1 MRLKFRLSN
10 GKKTFFQWDVNQKI
24 ILENPIC
31 TQVHFEN
38 KDISD
43 KAYVKEVY
51 KDNEGRS
58 VVDIP
63 DIFLQYTP
71 GFLFYGYVI
80 SEDGKERYTDE
91 RGDVSVIRRAKPSD
105 YVFTPEDQ
113 KTLEDFEKEL
123 NKKVTSPE
131 VGKVGDVLVVK
142 SVDENGRPT
151 EWETTRVSGGGGA
164 TDPLW
169 SDIRNKPFE
178 KIGEGF
184 EISEDGTLSLP
195 TYDGDITVTPQIGNS
210 QKLNTAN
217 KFVKQDIKVKAIP
230 EYEVSNDSGGNTFI
244 IGKEVI

>member
-1 MRLKFRLSN
+1 MKFKFKLSN
-10 GKKTFFQWDVNQKI
+10 GMRTFFQWDAGQKI
-24 ILENPIC
+24 IFENPQC
-31 TQVHFEN
+31 TYIHFEN
-38 KDISD
+38 KEISE
-43 KAYVKEVY
+43 KAYVKDIY
-51 KDNEGRS
+51 LNEDGES

-63 DIFLQYTP
+63 DIFLQYPP
-71 GFLFYGYVI
+71 GFLIYGYVVE
-80 SEDGKERYTDE
+80 EDGHERYTKE
-91 RGDVSVIRRAKPSD
+91 FGSISVIERAKPDD